1 MSHIPA
7 IFIRADYFSLW
18 ICGEKTW
25 WLSFNHIDGMYSMI
39 ASRDCI
45 STLEEDLST
54 ANLHPAMNRETFM
67 RAKAKIRKT
76 DEGRAAFSRMESM
89 LEECGYDEF
98 FWDVVYRGSNLTIQT
113 ALAKADDLR
122 AKIVALRRR
131 SC

>member
-1 MSHIPA
+1 MSHIPT
-7 IFIRADYFSLW
+7 IFIWADYFSLW

-45 STLEEDLST
+45 STPEEDLSI

-67 RAKAKIRKT
+67 RAKAKICKT

-98 FWDVVYRGSNLTIQT
+98 FWDVVERGNHTIQT
-113 ALAKADDLR
+113 ALAKADALR